1 MSVRFQVLSS
11 FSIDALKANK
21 MRSFLTMLGI
31 IIGVAAVILMMSI
44 GQGAQQQV
52 LSRINSLGSN
62 LLTVMPGAAGQFVRS
77 GNVNT
82 LTLKDAQ
89 AIAKLTGVACVA
101 PTVRGSALAT
111 CGNKTW
117 TTSISGT
124 TQEITDISSLEIEQ
138 GRFFS
143 ESDVNGISA
152 VAVIGQTVYENLFDS
167 GADPVG
173 SEIRL
178 SGVTFK
184 VIGLLKTIGASSGG
198 DDRDDTIYIPVT
210 TAQIRLLGTTNQ
222 SVNQVQVQV
231 QDINQIST
239 VQDEIASLLR
249 KRHRLSD
256 QADDDF
262 NIRDITQ
269 IQNTAQNV
277 TGILTL
283 FLAGVAMISL
293 IVGGIGI
300 MNIMLV
306 SVTERT
312 REIGLRMAIGA
323 TRQDILNQFLYE
335 AILLSLTG
343 SFFGIVFGVAGS
355 KIFSYFA
362 KWSTAISIQA
372 VVLSVVFALIIGVF
386 FGYYPARR
394 ASRLN
399 PAEALSFE

>member
-1 MSVRFQVLSS
+1 LSVRFRVLSS

-21 MRSFLTMLGI
+21 MRSFLTMLGV

-89 AIAKLTGVACVA
+89 AIAKLTGVARVA
-101 PTVRGSALAT
+101 PTVRGNTLAT

-117 TTSISGT
+117 TTEISGT
-124 TQEITDISSLEIEQ
+124 TQEIADISSLEVEL

-143 ESDVNGISA
+143 ETDVAGISS
-152 VAVIGQTVYENLFDS
+152 VAVIGQTVYENLFDA
-167 GADPVG
+167 GVDPVG

-178 SGVTFK
+178 SGISFK
-184 VIGLLKTIGASSGG
+184 VIGLLKSLGASSGG
-198 DDRDDTIYIPVT
+198 PDRDDTIYIPVT
-210 TAQIRLLGTTNQ
+210 TAQIRLLGKTDQ
-222 SVNQVQVQV
+222 SVNQIQVQV
-231 QDINQIST
+231 QDLNQMGT
-239 VQDEIASLLR
+239 VQDEITSLLR

-262 NIRDITQ
+262 NIRNITQ
-269 IQNTAQNV
+269 LQTAAQNV

-312 REIGLRMAIGA
+312 REIGLRMAVGA
-323 TRQDILNQFLYE
+323 NKQDILNQFLYE

-343 SFFGIVFGVAGS
+343 SFFGIVFGIAGS
-355 KIFSYFA
+355 KIFSHFA

-372 VVLSVVFALIIGVF
+372 VVLSVAFALIVGVF